1 MRSGRDAEA
10 GDTIHR
16 AGDGGAGRNPRG
28 AVSGGSTRS
37 SDEENRVAQGQEL
50 IERMIEREN
59 LNLAWRNVRRN
70 RGSPGVDGRD
80 MDATMRHVRKH
91 WPEIETHLRAGTH
104 VPKPVKR
111 VEIEKP
117 GGGVRKLGVPCI
129 LDRWLQQ
136 AALQVLTPL
145 FDPDF
150 SEHSHGFRPGR
161 SARQAVEQARQYQT
175 EGKGWV
181 VDLDLA
187 GFFDEVNHDL
197 LMARARRKVTDK
209 GMLKLI
215 RSFLKSGVMTGGL
228 TETTDKGTPQG
239 GPLSPLLSNIML
251 DDLDKELERRGH
263 AFCRYA
269 DDCNIYVATKRS
281 GERVLESITDY
292 LEKKLKLKVNR
303 AKSAVDRPSRR
314 VFLGYSFTPGRK
326 PRIRVP
332 KKTTQK
338 MKDKLKKLCRE
349 GRGRNLGRFIGERL
363 NPVLRGWTNYFR
375 LSETKTFAGEL
386 DEWLRHRLRCIL
398 WRQWKRPRTRQT
410 KLTAPGL
417 GEERAWKSSVNG
429 RGAWWNSGASHM
441 NAAVPRKAFER
452 MGLLSVYDQLIS
464 LGRPST

>member
-10 GDTIHR
+10 GGTSHR

-28 AVSGGSTRS
+28 AAPGASTRS

-80 MDATMRHVRKH
+80 MDATMHHVRKH
-91 WPEIETHLRAGTH
+91 WPEIEAHLKAGTY

-145 FDPDF
+145 FDPGF
-150 SEHSHGFRPGR
+150 SEHSYGFRPGR
-161 SARQAVEQARQYQT
+161 SAHQAVEQARQYQT

-187 GFFDEVNHDL
+187 SFFDEVNHDL
-197 LMARARRKVTDK
+197 LMARVRRKVTDK

-215 RSFLKSGVMTGGL
+215 RSFLKSGVMIGGL

-251 DDLDKELERRGH
+251 DGLDKELERRGH

-269 DDCNIYVATKRS
+269 DDCNIYIGTKRS
-281 GERVLESITDY
+281 GERVLESITEY

-314 VFLGYSFTPGRK
+314 VFLGYSFTPGKK
-326 PRIRVP
+326 PRMRVP

-338 MKDKLKKLCRE
+338 MKNKLKKLCRE
-349 GRGRNLGRFIGERL
+349 GRGRNLERFIGDRL

-410 KLTAPGL
+410 KLTALGL
-417 GEERAWKSSVNG
+417 DEERAWKSSVNG

-452 MGLLSVYDQLIS
+452 MGLLSVYAQLMA
-464 LGRPST
+464 LRRTST